1 MVVGEEQE
9 AVTEDKSCEKGTYLA
24 PGGLACHLPHI
35 VTQMASRHL
44 HGFSWEG
51 GLVVLGWHIGLW
63 YLSRPASAFVCML
76 DLPWQRTWLAW
87 LLSQAERLVS
97 VGFSSCVSH
106 SAFHIVAGELPERAG
121 TWMEARALVQCE
133 VMRRHSC
140 WTRMFSRRDTWIPGL
155 LVAEAPNVA
164 ARGQPPSLPSGA
176 AKQIPYF

>member
-1 MVVGEEQE
+1 MSPTTHRDADGVTSSPRLLVGRRIGRPWLAYRVVVPQQTRIGVRLY
-9 AVTEDKSCEKGTYLA
+9 ARSA
-24 PGGLACHLPHI
+24 
-35 VTQMASRHL
+35 MA
-44 HGFSWEG
+44 E
-51 GLVVLGWHIGLW
+51 
-63 YLSRPASAFVCML
+63 
-76 DLPWQRTWLAW
+76 TWLAW

-140 WTRMFSRRDTWIPGL
+140 WTRTFSRRDTWIPGL
-155 LVAEAPNVA
+155 LVAEAPSVA

-176 AKQIPYF
+176 SQANTLFLNVDAH